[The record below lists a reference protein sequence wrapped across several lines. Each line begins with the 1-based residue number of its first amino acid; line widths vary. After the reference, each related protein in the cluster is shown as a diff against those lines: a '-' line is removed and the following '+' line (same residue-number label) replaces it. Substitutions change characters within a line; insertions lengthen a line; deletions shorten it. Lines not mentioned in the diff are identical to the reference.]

1 MECRSTYFGALD
13 GSQITEAYYATMLV
27 YFGNWLAVANPYVR
41 IFEETYYMVIFGIYF
56 QNIKMATISGNIDK
70 QKSGIKFA

>member
-1 MECRSTYFGALD
+1 
-13 GSQITEAYYATMLV
+13 MLV
-27 YFGNWLAVANPYVR
+27 YFGNWFAVANPYVR